1 MVPQQEQPVLHAS
14 DSLYDRSQA
23 AFYRNLPELLRKHC
37 GQWVAYQGDEF
48 VGSARTQ
55 TELFQRCVGRGLKD
69 DEFIVLFADHTA
81 LGDHEETELPWP
93 P

>member
-1 MVPQQEQPVLHAS
+1 MAPQQEKQLLHAR

-23 AFYRNLPELLRKHC
+23 AFYRDLPELLKRHC
-37 GQWVAYQGDEF
+37 RQWVAYHGDEF

-55 TELFQRCVGRGLKD
+55 TELFQSCLSRGLKE

-81 LGDHEETELPWP
+81 LGDHEEIDLPWQP
-93 P
+93 